1 MLFRSLSPTVW
12 VDIFHAKEKL
22 AAQKRIADID
32 ARGATRIAEI
42 RAASGT
48 DGAIQSEMRRIEE
61 SKSAAG
67 MPRAP
72 FPYKNPGL
80 FSMAGAFLAGILV
93 SLLSRELLA
102 EEKFEDEKLRTYLG
116 VGAD

>member
-1 MLFRSLSPTVW
+1 MRSPLRY
-12 VDIFHAKEKL
+12 D
-22 AAQKRIADID
+22 
-32 ARGATRIAEI
+32 GTRVKKIPV
-42 RAASGT
+42 RLGAASYDVLIANGLLRKAGRLIRKRT
-48 DGAIQSEMRRIEE
+48 DGAIQSEMRRIDE